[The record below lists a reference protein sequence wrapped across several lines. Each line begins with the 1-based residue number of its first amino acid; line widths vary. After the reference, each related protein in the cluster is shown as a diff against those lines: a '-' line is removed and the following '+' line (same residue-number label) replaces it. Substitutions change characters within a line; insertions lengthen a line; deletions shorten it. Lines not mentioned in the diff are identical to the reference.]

1 VISNYNYNINMT
13 VILFSIKINV
23 LFEKKD
29 VLIHHVYKCYKK
41 EIGMTI
47 SQKNVCID
55 VKLALFV
62 TKNMP
67 LQEKW

>member
-29 VLIHHVYKCYKK
+29 VLIHL
-41 EIGMTI
+41 GMTI